1 MSESNEI
8 QEKDENASNAN
19 GVEISQFIEKDELF
33 DPTVEM
39 LVNAFDDERTLDEEE
54 NIAAIEAEDPDV
66 ELLDLQKV
74 IFQFCLQT
82 ANLDYLPTL
91 FIKNTSSLKKH
102 QHLISEKT
110 VGICSKNISET

>member
-74 IFQFCLQT
+74 IFQFCLQFST
-82 ANLDYLPTL
+82 SYIAGVESRNSEPRL
-91 FIKNTSSLKKH
+91 FADFIYKKYKF
-102 QHLISEKT
+102 LEKT
-110 VGICSKNISET
+110 STLDI